1 MYFIGDDRH
10 EVDARCGIHNSLRRS
25 IILQL
30 QELLHERNSLVRLFK
45 TAIDMMPSDTHKIV
59 IHADKTPA
67 GEHVRRY
74 NAPTIDEVAIVIVGD
89 QFQPRDIVLHRRNN
103 QLINVAETHRC
114 YDALQYPLIFW
125 DGADGYH
132 FNVKMINPVNGAE
145 INKKCS
151 SMNFYA
157 YRLMIRMNEDNHIL
171 KFRQLF
177 HQYLVDMYAKIE
189 TERLLFLR
197 LNQTKLRS
205 EEYIHL
211 RDAVVNDGNTTN
223 VGKLTILP
231 SSFIGSP
238 RHMQEYAQDAMS
250 YVRHYGRPDLFI
262 TFTCNPVWDE
272 IQQLLFPGQS
282 HVDRHDIIAR
292 VFRQKLKSLMDF
304 IVKLE
309 VFGSVRCW
317 MYSVEWQKRGLPHAH
332 ILIWLYNKITSDEI
346 DDVICAEIPRADSD
360 KDLHAVIIKN
370 MIHGPCGTLNPNSPC
385 MVDGK
390 CSKQYPR
397 AFTANTVTGDDGYPR
412 YRRRST
418 EDGGNSATI
427 HMRNGDIDVDNRWVV
442 PYSPLLSKTYQAHI
456 NVEYC
461 NSVKSIKYI
470 CKYVNKGSDMAVFS
484 VQSDK
489 WNVTRKVFVRRK
501 RGEPVNGHPGIF
513 KENTIG
519 RLYTVHPNQDE
530 CFYLRMLLVNV
541 PGPTSFQQLK
551 IVDGVT
557 HATFRATCQA
567 LNLLENDQQW
577 NICINDAC
585 NTAHPNQI
593 RALFAI
599 ILTACFPS
607 SPTELWERYR
617 SHMAEDILH
626 RVRLENANMTL
637 EFTEAIYNEALINIE
652 DKCLAIANK
661 VLSQLGMPA
670 PTRTAT
676 AAFDVD
682 LRREQSYNI
691 NDLQAYVQSNIPKL
705 TWEQK
710 GIYDR
715 IMQMIND
722 GVGGTFFLDAPGGT
736 GKTFL
741 IRLILATVRS
751 KSDIALALASSGIAA
766 TLLPGGR
773 TAHSALKLPLNMQI
787 IETPTCNIS
796 KASGMGKVLQKCK
809 LIVWDECTMAHK
821 KSLEALDRSLRDLR
835 GNVQPFGNALILLA
849 GDFRQTL
856 PVISRSTP
864 ADEINAC
871 LKYSTLWRHVHTLEL
886 TTNMRVQLQND
897 PSAEVFSRQLL
908 EIGNGQ
914 LPVDETSRQISLPDN
929 FCNLV
934 TSKEE
939 LIEKVFP
946 DIQINHRNHDW
957 LSERAILAAKNKD
970 VYQLNNVI
978 QSSIQSDETT
988 YKSIDTVVEADEVVN
1003 YPTEF
1008 LNSLDLPG
1016 IPPHILKLKVGV
1028 PIILL
1033 RNINQPK
1040 LCNGT
1045 RLAVKRLMNNV
1056 VEATILTGP
1065 FKGEDVLIPRI
1076 PTIPTDTP
1084 FQFKRLQFPI
1094 RLAFAITI
1102 NKAQG
1107 QSLEL
1112 CGLDLDVDCFSHGQ
1126 LYVACSRVGKPDS
1139 LYIYA
1144 DSGKTKNIVYKQ
1156 VLQN

>member
-1 MYFIGDDRH
+1 MPRRKSNLGRRTHNAEGLRRWRSNITEEEQTSLRERNRLNTIQTRNVDPAERRAARLEDARLRARQSRSAATDLVRFERNERERVRIAETRTERTADLHLEYNRLAFRYNPAIDYSSSQHVVIGQMSHVCSYCQALKFNNETKGMCCAGGKIKLPQLDAPPEPLKTLLTGSTAESKHFLSNIRKYNSCFQMTSFGAEIVTAQFMPTFKIKGQIYHKAGSLLPFSDSDHKFLQMYFIGDDRH

-484 VQSDK
+484 VQSDNCDNNAVRDIDEIAQYQAGRYISSNEAAWRIFSFPMHERNPAVVHLAVHLENGQRVYFTDANVQERALNPPGTTLTAFFTLCQEDAFARTLMYSEVPSYYT

-741 IRLILATVRS
+741 IRLILATV
-751 KSDIALALASSGIAA
+751 
-766 TLLPGGR
+766 
-773 TAHSALKLPLNMQI
+773 
-787 IETPTCNIS
+787 
-796 KASGMGKVLQKCK
+796 
-809 LIVWDECTMAHK
+809 
-821 KSLEALDRSLRDLR
+821 
-835 GNVQPFGNALILLA
+835 
-849 GDFRQTL
+849 
-856 PVISRSTP
+856 
-864 ADEINAC
+864 
-871 LKYSTLWRHVHTLEL
+871 
-886 TTNMRVQLQND
+886 
-897 PSAEVFSRQLL
+897 
-908 EIGNGQ
+908 
-914 LPVDETSRQISLPDN
+914 
-929 FCNLV
+929 
-934 TSKEE
+934 EE
-939 LIEKVFP
+939 LR
-946 DIQINHRNHDW
+946 IQ
-957 LSERAILAAKNKD
+957 L
-970 VYQLNNVI
+970 
-978 QSSIQSDETT
+978 
-988 YKSIDTVVEADEVVN
+988 
-1003 YPTEF
+1003 
-1008 LNSLDLPG
+1008 
-1016 IPPHILKLKVGV
+1016 
-1028 PIILL
+1028 
-1033 RNINQPK
+1033 
-1040 LCNGT
+1040 
-1045 RLAVKRLMNNV
+1045 
-1056 VEATILTGP
+1056 
-1065 FKGEDVLIPRI
+1065 
-1076 PTIPTDTP
+1076 
-1084 FQFKRLQFPI
+1084 
-1094 RLAFAITI
+1094 
-1102 NKAQG
+1102 
-1107 QSLEL
+1107 
-1112 CGLDLDVDCFSHGQ
+1112 
-1126 LYVACSRVGKPDS
+1126 
-1139 LYIYA
+1139 
-1144 DSGKTKNIVYKQ
+1144 
-1156 VLQN
+1156 

>member
-1 MYFIGDDRH
+1 
-10 EVDARCGIHNSLRRS
+10 
-25 IILQL
+25 
-30 QELLHERNSLVRLFK
+30 
-45 TAIDMMPSDTHKIV
+45 
-59 IHADKTPA
+59 
-67 GEHVRRY
+67 
-74 NAPTIDEVAIVIVGD
+74 
-89 QFQPRDIVLHRRNN
+89 
-103 QLINVAETHRC
+103 
-114 YDALQYPLIFW
+114 
-125 DGADGYH
+125 
-132 FNVKMINPVNGAE
+132 MINPVNGAE